1 MRVVIIDADSLM
13 WAVAYN
19 NREESVPD
27 KMYVAI
33 DNMLS
38 LALRNTR
45 ADKYCG
51 FIQGRD
57 NSHRHKLFKSY
68 KANRPPRPEWFSKWR
83 PDIEVYLTDP
93 FGKWRFQFVDG
104 VEVDDA
110 VASVSSILA
119 KQEGATPVI
128 CSIDKDL
135 KQIAGEHYNPQ
146 KQETTFITQEQ
157 ADYLLCKQI
166 LMGDSVDGIKGLKG
180 IGKAK
185 AEKMLEAIK
194 ESPGY
199 VIVLE
204 EYLRAND
211 MNVAKGLLEFAINAI
226 QVILVQNPE
235 FEYTLYPAN
244 VAKNEAGK
252 ETETTSLI

>member
-1 MRVVIIDADSLM
+1 MRITLIDGDTLV

-19 NREESVPD
+19 NKDEDTPD

-33 DNMLS
+33 DSMLS
-38 LALRNTR
+38 LALRNTK

-68 KANRPPRPEWFSKWR
+68 KANRPPRPEWFSKWK
-83 PDIEVYLTDP
+83 PAIEVYLTDP

-119 KQEGATPVI
+119 KQEGAVPII

-146 KQETTFITQEQ
+146 KQETTIVTQEQ
-157 ADYLLCKQI
+157 ADYLLCRQI
-166 LMGDSVDGIKGLKG
+166 LMGDAVDGIKGLKG
-180 IGKAK
+180 IGIAK
-185 AEKMLEAIK
+185 ATKLLEGVPNDLM
-194 ESPGY
+194 SQ
-199 VIVLE
+199 IVLR
-204 EYLRAND
+204 EYIAANKQL
-211 MNVAKGLLEFAINAI
+211 ALGLLEFSENTLMVTLK
-226 QVILVQNPE
+226 QDPG

-244 VAKNEAGK
+244 VSGDTAEK
-252 ETETTSLI
+252 ETETTSSI